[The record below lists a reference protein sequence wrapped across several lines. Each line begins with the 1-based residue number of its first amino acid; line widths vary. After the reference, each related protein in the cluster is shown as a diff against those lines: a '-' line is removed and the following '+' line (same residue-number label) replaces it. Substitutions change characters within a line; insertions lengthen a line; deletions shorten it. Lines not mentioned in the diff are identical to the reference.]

1 VATGLKGDDMA
12 LRQKV
17 LRDLTAKRGAQQ
29 QRSVQGL
36 AANAPKGR
44 RAKTI
49 SSYSAGKAN
58 G

>member
-1 VATGLKGDDMA
+1 MATGLKGDDMT

-29 QRSVQGL
+29 RSVQGL

-44 RAKTI
+44 KAKTI

>member
-1 VATGLKGDDMA
+1 VATGLKGDDMT

-29 QRSVQGL
+29 RSVQGL

-44 RAKTI
+44 KAKTI